1 MLKGVPAPLKMTKN
15 VNMECKQDSQT
26 FYLACHNDSVLAA
39 NSSSYI
45 HFKIQLP
52 R

>member
-39 NSSSYI
+39 YI